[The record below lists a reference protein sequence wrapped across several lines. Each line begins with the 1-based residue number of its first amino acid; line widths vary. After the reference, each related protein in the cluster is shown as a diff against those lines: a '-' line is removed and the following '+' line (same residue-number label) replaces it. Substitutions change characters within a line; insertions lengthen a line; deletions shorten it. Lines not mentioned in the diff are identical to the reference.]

1 MIFCNISSSA
11 CCLMLFVSLEVHL
24 QAVFFQRCQAITHK
38 TRKLGWLLEA
48 IDSKSG
54 HVGRLIFV
62 QLWITKDAYSEGL
75 TMVNVVPFARAW
87 EAKVLLAQQRLSS
100 IMARCVRPSCFA
112 RSEMRV

>member
-1 MIFCNISSSA
+1 
-11 CCLMLFVSLEVHL
+11 MLFDAFCPSLEVHL

-48 IDSKSG
+48 IDSKSDWTCG
-54 HVGRLIFV
+54 MFDFCSALDYKRRIFRRSD
-62 QLWITKDAYSEGL
+62 L
-75 TMVNVVPFARAW
+75 MVSVVPFARR

-100 IMARCVRPSCFA
+100 RMARCVRPSCFA